1 MRTRLALL
9 AAVAAAIP
17 FAGAIAQSVPPAQQA
32 AAFEPRVVVDAV
44 RKAIRENYVLPAK
57 RAPLEAALEKG
68 LASGR
73 YAVTSPQELALR
85 VNADMFAVA
94 NDKHLGLNFDPET
107 SRQLGRAPQGDQV
120 QDGAFFESLAKR
132 RNHGVSELRL
142 LDGNIRYMKYD
153 GFMWT
158 GPASEAAIDGAAAFL
173 RGGDAIIIDIRGNG
187 GGSPAA
193 VKRLAS
199 YFVPAGAKLV
209 TFHMRN
215 DPPDVSIADTA
226 VPGGRITGVPVYVLI
241 SGRSASAAEEFA
253 SHVAGFRFGTLV
265 GETTAGAGYRNE
277 NFPMPQGFV
286 LSVSVGRPELP
297 DGSDWEARGVA
308 PGIAVATDLALS
320 RAQEDALGK
329 LAAKAEGPL
338 KTQFEWAAAALRA
351 RTAPAPLARP
361 IAAYAGRFGAR
372 AITVEEGKLFYRR
385 DGGIAT
391 ALLPLGP
398 DLFVMEADGNTRVR
412 FLVEGGAVTGF
423 ELLGADGSVRPQRRE
438 PAS

>member
-1 MRTRLALL
+1 MRTRWILL
-9 AAVAAAIP
+9 AAIAAAIP
-17 FAGAIAQSVPPAQQA
+17 ATGIVATTAEQQA
-32 AAFEPRVVVDAV
+32 PAIDRRVVIDAV

-73 YAVTSPQELALR
+73 YAVADPRELAQR
-85 VNADMFAVA
+85 VNADLFAVS
-94 NDKHLGLNFDPET
+94 NDKHLGLNFDPEA
-107 SRQLGRAPQGDQV
+107 SKQLGARPQGDVV
-120 QDGAFFESLAKR
+120 QDGAFFESLARR
-132 RNHGVSELRL
+132 RNHGVSELKL
-142 LDGNIRYMKYD
+142 LDGNIRYLKYD

-158 GPASEAAIDGAAAFL
+158 GPESQAAIDGAIAFL
-173 RGGDAIIIDIRGNG
+173 RGGDAIVIDLRGNG

-209 TFHMRN
+209 TFHMRS
-215 DPPDVSIADTA
+215 DPPDVSTA
-226 VPGGRITGVPVYVLI
+226 EKEVPGGRIAGVPVYVLT
-241 SGRSASAAEEFA
+241 SGRTASAAEEFA
-253 SHVAGFRFGTLV
+253 SHVAGFEFATLV
-265 GETTAGAGYRNE
+265 GETTAGAAYRNE
-277 NFPMPQGFV
+277 HFPIPQGFV

-297 DGSDWEARGVA
+297 DGSDWEAKGVA
-308 PGIAVATDLALS
+308 PAIAVASDLALF

-338 KTQFEWAAAALRA
+338 RTQFEWAAAALRA
-351 RTAPAPLARP
+351 RTAPAALVRP
-361 IAAYAGRFGAR
+361 IAAYAGRFGPR
-372 AITVEEGKLFYRR
+372 AISVEDGRLFYRR

-398 DLFVMEADGNTRVR
+398 DLFVMEADAATRVR
-412 FLVEGGAVTGF
+412 FSARGDSVTGF
-423 ELLGADGSVRPQRRE
+423 ELLGADGSVRPQARE